1 MGVTRGSEN
10 VPDISGHLEKTLTDS
25 NFQKPLSDEAYS
37 RFRKALRKLLWLSQV
52 RHDLK
57 TWMSVLGTQQA
68 KPMHGTEQALKAV
81 LRFLYVDMHACLCLP
96 SRDETIMSQVDD
108 TQLRSVH
115 LHSFSDASH
124 APYRFNNRKG
134 VSGGAVFFERSLG
147 KVSEPTATSFE
158 LEFM

>member
-1 MGVTRGSEN
+1 MKHTHA
-10 VPDISGHLEKTLTDS
+10 SG
-25 NFQKPLSDEAYS
+25 
-37 RFRKALRKLLWLSQV
+37 RRWVWLSQV

-68 KPMHGTEQALKAV
+68 KPIHGTEQALKAV

-108 TQLRSVH
+108 AQLRSVH
-115 LHSFSDASH
+115 LHHSFSDASH

-134 VSGGAVFFERSLG
+134 VSGGAVFLRGLW
-147 KVSEPTATSFE
+147 
-158 LEFM
+158 